1 MFKSNSVTVADSFAS
16 FQLVHGAAIG
26 ALGVAFTGHIQVH
39 LGVRVPN
46 LHVGFGARAKDA
58 TLGVQVF
65 GKEFNSLAHDLCPS

>member
-1 MFKSNSVTVADSFAS
+1 MFYSNSVTVANSFAS
-16 FQLVHGAAIG
+16 FQLVHSAAIG

>member
-26 ALGVAFTGHIQVH
+26 ALGVAFTGHIQVD

-46 LHVGFGARAKDA
+46 LHIRFGARAKDT
-58 TLGVQVF
+58 TLWVQVF